1 MRLRYWGTRGSIPS
15 PGPDTVRYGGN
26 TPCVSV
32 RADDG
37 TLLIFD
43 CGTGARSL
51 GLELA
56 RGGPVRAHLFLSHT
70 HADHLQG
77 LPFFVPAFVP
87 GSELTIYGP
96 TGIDRPLRDAIAGL
110 MEYAYFPVPLADLA
124 ARIEIVELGEG
135 TVQVGPATIQAQHVN
150 HTAPCL
156 GYRLTLDGAVLAYAT
171 DHEPFATPTW
181 RDEGARGSLDAS
193 GLLHPGDARHVSL
206 LRDADL
212 LIHDAQYSAR
222 EYEDKRTW
230 GHSPVEYAV
239 DVALAA
245 RARELTLF
253 HHDPMRSDAAMDEVI
268 AAARA
273 RVAVS
278 GRELAVGAAAEGI
291 ERELHGSADIGAD
304 DDLPEGS
311 ASGIAAGA
319 RVLVADDDDLVADVL
334 CIMLEED
341 GCAVRRACDG
351 VEAIQMAREEPFD
364 LILLDLQMPKL
375 DGFAVC
381 RALRADPA
389 LRDVPVVMLTASG
402 GRADIAAGF
411 AEGASDYITKPFSI
425 AQVRARVRSWLRRV
439 EQRPPQATP
448 PPRR

>member
-15 PGPDTVRYGGN
+15 PGPDTLRYGGN
-26 TPCVSV
+26 TPCISV

-56 RGGPVRAHLFLSHT
+56 DGGPVRAHLFLSHT

-96 TGIDRPLRDAIAGL
+96 AGIDRPLRDAIAGL
-110 MEYAYFPVPLADLA
+110 MAYAYFPVALADLA

-135 TVQVGPATIQAQHVN
+135 TVQVGPATVQSQHVN

-156 GYRLTLDGAVLAYAT
+156 GYRLTLDGAVLVYAT

-181 RDEGARGSLDAS
+181 RDDGAQRALEAS

-212 LIHDAQYSAR
+212 VIHDAQYSAR
-222 EYEDKRTW
+222 EYQDKRTW

-253 HHDPMRSDAAMDEVI
+253 HHDPMRSDAAMDETI

-273 RVAVS
+273 RATAS
-278 GRELAVGAAAEGI
+278 DRELAVGAAAEGI
-291 ERELHGSADIGAD
+291 ERELHGNARIGAD
-304 DDLPEGS
+304 DQLPEGS
-311 ASGIAAGA
+311 SSGIAAGA
-319 RVLVADDDDLVADVL
+319 RVLVADDDDLVAGVL
-334 CIMLEED
+334 RLMLEED
-341 GCAVRRACDG
+341 GCAVRHASDG
-351 VEAIQMAREEPFD
+351 EEAVRMARGERFD
-364 LILLDLQMPKL
+364 LILLDRQMPRL
-375 DGFAVC
+375 DGMAVC

-389 LRDVPVVMLTASG
+389 LRGVPVIMLTASA

-439 EQRPPQATP
+439 EQRPP
-448 PPRR
+448 

>member
-1 MRLRYWGTRGSIPS
+1 MRIRYWGTRGSIPS
-15 PGPDTVRYGGN
+15 PGPDTIRYGGN

-56 RGGPVRAHLFLSHT
+56 RSGPVRAHLFLSHT

-110 MEYAYFPVPLADLA
+110 MEYAYFPVPLTELA

-135 TVQVGPATIQAQHVN
+135 TVQVGPATIRAQHVN

-156 GYRLTLDGAVLAYAT
+156 GYRLTLDGAVLAYTT

-181 RDEGARGSLDAS
+181 RDDLARSALDAG
-193 GLLHPGDARHVSL
+193 GLLHPGDVRHVAL

-212 LIHDAQYSAR
+212 VIHDAQYTAA
-222 EYEDKRTW
+222 EYEGKQTW
-230 GHSPVEYAV
+230 GHSPADYAV

-245 RARELTLF
+245 GAHELALF
-253 HHDPMRSDAAMDEVI
+253 HHEPTRSDQALDAVLAAS
-268 AAARA
+268 RA
-273 RVAVS
+273 RVAAS
-278 GRELAVGAAAEGI
+278 GRALAVGAAAEGI
-291 ERELHGSADIGAD
+291 ERELQGEADIGAD
-304 DDLPEGS
+304 GDLPEGS
-311 ASGIAAGA
+311 SSGIAAGA
-319 RVLVADDDDLVADVL
+319 CVLVADDDDLVAEVL
-334 CIMLEED
+334 RLMLEED

-351 VEAIQMAREEPFD
+351 LEAIQMAREGSFD
-364 LILLDLQMPKL
+364 LILLDRQMPKL

-389 LRDVPVVMLTASG
+389 LRGVPVVMVTAST

-439 EQRPPQATP
+439 GPRPP
-448 PPRR
+448 

>member
-1 MRLRYWGTRGSIPS
+1 MRLRYWGTRGSIPA
-15 PGPDTVRYGGN
+15 PGPETVRYGGN

-43 CGTGARSL
+43 CGTGARGL

-56 RGGPVRAHLFLSHT
+56 RSGTVRAHLFLSHT

-87 GSELTIYGP
+87 GSELTIHGP
-96 TGIDRPLRDAIAGL
+96 AGIDRPLRDAIAGL
-110 MEYAYFPVPLADLA
+110 MEYAYFPVPLRELA

-135 TVQVGPATIQAQHVN
+135 TVQVGPASIRAQHVN

-181 RDEGARGSLDAS
+181 RDDRARSALDS
-193 GLLHPGDARHVSL
+193 GGLLHPGDVRHVAL

-212 LIHDAQYSAR
+212 VIHDAQYTAA
-222 EYEDKRTW
+222 EYEGKQTW
-230 GHSPVEYAV
+230 GHSPANYAV

-245 RARELTLF
+245 GAHELALF
-253 HHDPMRSDAAMDEVI
+253 HHDPTRSDEALEAVLAAS
-268 AAARA
+268 RA
-273 RVAVS
+273 RVAAS
-278 GRELAVGAAAEGI
+278 GKPLAVGAAAEGI
-291 ERELHGSADIGAD
+291 ERELHGKADIGAD
-304 DDLPEGS
+304 GDLPEGS

-334 CIMLEED
+334 RIMLEGD
-341 GCAVRRACDG
+341 GCAVHRACDG
-351 VEAIQMAREEPFD
+351 VEAIRMAREASFD
-364 LILLDLQMPKL
+364 LILLDRQMPKL

-381 RALRADPA
+381 RALRTDAA
-389 LRDVPVVMLTASG
+389 LRGVPVVMLTASA

-439 EQRPPQATP
+439 GPRPP
-448 PPRR
+448 